1 MRSPEIL
8 QEELRVRLDRIIK
21 LLEKLL
27 EKIEALRGGEM
38 KDVETKNL

>member
-27 EKIEALRGGEM
+27 ERIEALRGGEV
-38 KDVETKNL
+38 KDEKV

>member
-27 EKIEALRGGEM
+27 EKIEALRGGEDM
-38 KDVETKNL
+38 IEHEKG